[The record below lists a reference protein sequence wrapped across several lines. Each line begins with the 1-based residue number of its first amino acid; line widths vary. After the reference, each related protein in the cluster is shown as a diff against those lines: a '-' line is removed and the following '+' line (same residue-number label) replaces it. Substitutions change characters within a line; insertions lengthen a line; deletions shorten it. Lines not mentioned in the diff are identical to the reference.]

1 MDGRWAK
8 NLRVLQSWMW
18 QHTLWI
24 HGEFQDSLDY
34 MARLCQ
40 KERKKG
46 RRESGDRKYEGK
58 ERRWKGISKASPVD
72 KRRKRS
78 SGQVQQ
84 SCLRF
89 SPVAVIKYSDK
100 AQRRKGFFGSQFQV
114 PGLLW
119 QGSHTHPQPEQRAD
133 ACTAQLT
140 VSISDNQE
148 SLLGSG
154 LSPQLTRASPHQ
166 VLSSEQPSQTVRS

>member
-24 HGEFQDSLDY
+24 HGEFQDSLDD

-46 RRESGDRKYEGK
+46 MREGGNRKYEGK
-58 ERRWKGISKASPVD
+58 ERRSKGLSKAAPVN

-78 SGQVQQ
+78 SRQVQQ
-84 SCLRF
+84 SCPHF
-89 SPVAVIKYSDK
+89 SPIAVIKYSDK

-114 PGLLW
+114 PVCSGREVTP
-119 QGSHTHPQPEQRAD
+119 THSQEQRAN
-133 ACTAQLT
+133 ACTAQLA
-140 VSISDNQE
+140 VFISDNQD

-154 LSPQLTRASPHQ
+154 VSPRLRWVSPHQ
-166 VLSSEQPSQTVRS
+166 VLSSEQPSQTVGS